1 MADEEAEQLGGTM
14 EEKTVPYVVYE
25 GTMARFERVVKR
37 LTILLIIVITVLFA
51 SNIAW
56 LYVWNQYDVSA
67 VVVDSEDGG
76 NANYLEAGMSG
87 VINNAESDSNKTEK
101 EK

>member
-1 MADEEAEQLGGTM
+1 M
-14 EEKTVPYVVYE
+14 EEKNVPYVVYE

-37 LTILLIIVITVLFA
+37 LTILLIIVISMLFA

-56 LYVWNQYDVSA
+56 LYVWNQYDYAEVA
-67 VVVDSEDGG
+67 VDSETGG
-76 NANYLEAGMSG
+76 TATYMGAGASG
-87 VINNAESDSNKTEK
+87 VINNGECKGSDTNK